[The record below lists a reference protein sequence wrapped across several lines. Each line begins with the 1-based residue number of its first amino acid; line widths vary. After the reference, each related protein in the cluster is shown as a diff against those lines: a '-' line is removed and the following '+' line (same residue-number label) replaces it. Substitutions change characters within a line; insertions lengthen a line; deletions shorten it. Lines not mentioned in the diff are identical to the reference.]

1 MDRRTFIGTIAGGFV
16 VAPLDVVAQQMAKM
30 FRIGVMDPFP
40 ASDPVNTILLRRC
53 LADAG
58 YVEGKSIAIE
68 WRYAEGDT
76 GRLPALAA
84 ELARLKLD
92 AIMAIGDLAI
102 EAARQA
108 TSMTPIIAVTDDLA
122 SEGHV
127 ANLAHPGGNVTGVS
141 ILASELNAK
150 RLELLNAAVPTAVRV
165 AVLWDPA
172 TGTFH
177 LPAMYA
183 VAARLG
189 LALNVREVRRAEDL
203 GDAFESARAW
213 HAEALNTLAS
223 PLLDALRKPIIDQA
237 ARNRLPAIYQWA
249 ESAREGGLMAY
260 GPTEAEIGR
269 EMCIQLDRV
278 LKGAKPRD
286 LPVEQP
292 TKFELV
298 INLKTAKALGITI
311 PQSLLLRADEV
322 IH

>member
-1 MDRRTFIGTIAGGFV
+1 MNRRRFIGTVAGGLV
-16 VAPLDVVAQQMAKM
+16 VAPLDIVAQQMAKM
-30 FRIGVMDPFP
+30 FRIGVMDPT
-40 ASDPVNTILLRRC
+40 SDPDNILIIRRI
-53 LADAG
+53 LADIG

-68 WRYAEGDT
+68 WRSTEGHT

-92 AIMAIGDLAI
+92 AILAIGDLAI
-102 EAARQA
+102 RAARQA
-108 TSMTPIIAVTDDLA
+108 TSTTPIIALTDDLA
-122 SEGHV
+122 GEGHV
-127 ANLAHPGGNVTGVS
+127 ANLAHPGGNVTGIS

-150 RLELLNAAVPTAVRV
+150 RLELLNAAAPTAVRV

-177 LPAMYA
+177 LPALHA

-189 LALNVREVRRAEDL
+189 VALNVREVRRAEDL
-203 GDAFESARAW
+203 GAAFESAQAW

-260 GPTEAEIGR
+260 GPTQAEVVRQVG
-269 EMCIQLDRV
+269 IQLDRV
-278 LKGAKPRD
+278 LKGAKPGD
-286 LPVEQP
+286 LPIEQP

-298 INLKTAKALGITI
+298 INLKTAKALGLTI
-311 PQSLLLRADEV
+311 PPSVLLRADEV
-322 IH
+322 IQ

>member
-1 MDRRTFIGTIAGGFV
+1 MNRRRFIGTVAGGLV
-16 VAPLDVVAQQMAKM
+16 VVPLDVVAQQVAKV

-40 ASDPVNTILLRRC
+40 ASDPVNTILIRRC

-68 WRYAEGDT
+68 WRYAEGESA
-76 GRLPALAA
+76 RLPVLAA

-92 AIMAIGDLAI
+92 AIMAAGDLAI
-102 EAARQA
+102 RAARQA
-108 TSMTPIIAVTDDLA
+108 TSTTPIIAVADDLA
-122 SEGHV
+122 GEGHV
-127 ANLAHPGGNVTGVS
+127 ANLGRPGGNVTGVS
-141 ILASELNAK
+141 ILAAELNAK
-150 RLELLNAAVPTAVRV
+150 RLELLNAVVPTALRV
-165 AVLWDPA
+165 AALWDPA

-177 LPAMYA
+177 LPALH
-183 VAARLG
+183 AAAAQLG
-189 LALNVREVRRAEDL
+189 VALNVREVRRAEDL

-260 GPTEAEIGR
+260 GPTQAEVVR
-269 EMCIQLDRV
+269 EMCIQVDRI
-278 LKGAKPRD
+278 LKGAKPGD

-298 INLKTAKALGITI
+298 INLRTAKTLGLTI
-311 PQSLLLRADEV
+311 PQSVLLRADEL
-322 IH
+322 IG

>member
-1 MDRRTFIGTIAGGFV
+1 MDRRTFVGAMASGLFAVSVG
-16 VAPLDVVAQQMAKM
+16 AVAQQTGKVQ
-30 FRIGVMDPFP
+30 RIGILEPYP
-40 ASDPVNTILLRRC
+40 ASDPINSLIRRT
-53 LADAG
+53 LADVG

-68 WRYAEGDT
+68 WRYAEGHT
-76 GRLPALAA
+76 ARLPALAA
-84 ELARLKLD
+84 ELARLRLD

-102 EAARQA
+102 QAARQA
-108 TSMTPIIAVTDDLA
+108 TPTTPIIAGTDDLA
-122 SEGHV
+122 GEGHV

-177 LPAMYA
+177 LPALHA

-189 LALNVREVRRAEDL
+189 VALNVREIRRPEDL
-203 GDAFESARAW
+203 DGAFKTARAW
-213 HAEALNTLAS
+213 HADALNTLAS
-223 PLLDALRKPIIDQA
+223 PLLHALRKPIIDQA

-260 GPTEAEIGR
+260 GPTHAEVVR
-269 EMCIQLDRV
+269 EMCIQLDRI
-278 LKGAKPRD
+278 LKGAKPGD
-286 LPVEQP
+286 VPVEQP

-298 INLKTAKALGITI
+298 INVKTAKALGLTI

-322 IH
+322 IQ